1 MGFFD
6 NNKPTAEQELYMLKG
21 RVEATIAAIKAEAY
35 IDRETILVML
45 GGKPNVKVPI
55 AAPLIDED
63 VLEEVRAH
71 SDNTVEPEA
80 EGNSESVTEAG
91 SENW

>member
-55 AAPLIDED
+55 TELVIDED
-63 VLEEVRAH
+63 VLREVRAY
-71 SDNTVEPEA
+71 SDNTVEPETTTNT
-80 EGNSESVTEAG
+80 ELGTKTGSGN
-91 SENW
+91 W

>member
-21 RVEATIAAIKAEAY
+21 RVEATIAAIKAESY

-45 GGKPNVKVPI
+45 GGTPNVKVPI
-55 AAPLIDED
+55 ATPVIDED
-63 VLEEVRAH
+63 VIAEVKAY
-71 SDNTVEPEA
+71 SDGTDEPESEDNA
-80 EGNSESVTEAG
+80 EPEEEA
-91 SENW
+91 EPKNW